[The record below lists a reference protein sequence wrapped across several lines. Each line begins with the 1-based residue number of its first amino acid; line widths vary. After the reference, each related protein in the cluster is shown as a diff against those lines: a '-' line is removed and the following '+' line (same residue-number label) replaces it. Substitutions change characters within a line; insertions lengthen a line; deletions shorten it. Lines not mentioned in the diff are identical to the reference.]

1 MNTLFDDIAIA
12 LMTFVFSV
20 AAPLMLVGALL
31 SA

>member
-12 LMTFVFSV
+12 VLTFVFSV
-20 AAPLMLVGALL
+20 AAPLLLVGALL